1 MVEVNQWDLL
11 PIQRAPD
18 RSAGSGVEDGTLSV
32 EVINSC
38 NRYLHLC
45 LYFISDFRFAHLND
59 DYFSAC
65 NVKSS
70 ATWRVP
76 VIKKT
81 PCRKSSS
88 RVSNST
94 NFGLF
99 RRSTQPSSRSSHF
112 PPDQFLILLAAHEKF
127 LV

>member
-1 MVEVNQWDLL
+1 MVEVNQWNLR

-45 LYFISDFRFAHLND
+45 LYSISDFRFAHLND
-59 DYFSAC
+59 DYISAC

-70 ATWRVP
+70 GTR
-76 VIKKT
+76 
-81 PCRKSSS
+81 

-94 NFGLF
+94 IFGLF
-99 RRSTQPSSRSSHF
+99 
-112 PPDQFLILLAAHEKF
+112 
-127 LV
+127 